1 MEERG
6 KEGGE
11 EGKEEGREAG
21 RKEQFSL
28 RFIRTTCF
36 SLARPQLPEAYPL
49 DWEVLE
55 PDGIWDPF
63 PFCHSM
69 MLHNKIRPRVFIKI
83 SLYLIY
89 KIFLT
94 DI

>member
-49 DWEVLE
+49 D
-55 PDGIWDPF
+55 
-63 PFCHSM
+63 
-69 MLHNKIRPRVFIKI
+69 
-83 SLYLIY
+83 
-89 KIFLT
+89 
-94 DI
+94 